1 MKPMV
6 RRKSLTDVLG
16 APQGTK
22 PATPAPRTR
31 GTGRG
36 RRKAAQAPEPVDRA
50 APVAAEDGDGVE
62 SFDERVNLPLDAKRF
77 TDLGMAKLHDRIDT
91 TIRLRA
97 MIDLWTSDPRI
108 RAKVDARARQLKA
121 RDGRSIKRR

>member
-1 MKPMV
+1 MV

-16 APQGTK
+16 DPQGTK
-22 PATPAPRTR
+22 PAAPAPPRTR
-31 GTGRG
+31 GAGRG
-36 RRKAAQAPEPVDRA
+36 RQKATQAPEPVDRLKQA
-50 APVAAEDGDGVE
+50 ADEEDEGVE
-62 SFDERVNLPLDAKRF
+62 TFDERVNLPLDAKRF

-97 MIDLWTSDPRI
+97 MIDLWTTDPRI
-108 RAKVDARARQLKA
+108 RAKVDSRARELKT

>member
-1 MKPMV
+1 M
-6 RRKSLTDVLG
+6 
-16 APQGTK
+16 
-22 PATPAPRTR
+22 ATPAPRTR
-31 GTGRG
+31 GAGRG
-36 RRKAAQAPEPVDRA
+36 RRKAAPAPEPVDRA
-50 APVAAEDGDGVE
+50 APAGDEEDDDGVE

-108 RAKVDARARQLKA
+108 RAKVDSRARQLKA
-121 RDGRSIKRR
+121 RDGRAVKRR